1 MFHRQIAEMANVEK
15 LIPMVRKNWSVEA
28 LITVLSDPEERIYRI
43 RQDSRS
49 VLNRRASVTYTVVDY
64 KMHAGNIL
72 KNII

>member
-49 VLNRRASVTYTVVDY
+49 VLNRRASV
-64 KMHAGNIL
+64 NIYSGRL
-72 KNII
+72 